1 MAMFPLR
8 AYWARIVSD
17 KIKKERNGEVKIYA
31 IAVGEEKHS
40 SGVDVMKEIAKDI
53 EGQNHFFW
61 LDSHDLK
68 YIIKQMISPG
78 NCVFIFKR
86 KHCYLAGFEVRSQ
99 GFYVFFETNRST
111 IIAGRPV
118 FVSGS
123 R

>member
-1 MAMFPLR
+1 MFPLR
-8 AYWARIVSD
+8 AYWKGVIVIFAGQFTQYSDPRIVSD

-61 LDSHDLK
+61 LDNHDLK

-78 NCVFIFKR
+78 NCVL
-86 KHCYLAGFEVRSQ
+86 YLNV
-99 GFYVFFETNRST
+99 N
-111 IIAGRPV
+111 III
-118 FVSGS
+118 
-123 R
+123 